1 MWQTI
6 DIFPDYEASKD
17 GRVRSKSRERQ
28 FGKQIRTVPSQEI
41 RPFNHSAGYLCV
53 KLAKDRK
60 KTNKYVHRLIARVF
74 IPNPNGLPEVNHKD
88 GDRKNNHVDNLEWV
102 NRRGNLAHA
111 RYILKRGTGTESDK
125 RERFTRVTAET
136 VRQIRASDKTAKELS
151 LIYGCSVNCVRRIR
165 NNVTWKNQS

>member
-6 DIFPDYEASKD
+6 GMFPDYEACRD
-17 GRVRSKSRERQ
+17 GRIRSKSRERR

-41 RPFNHSAGYLCV
+41 RPFNHSCGYLCV

-60 KTNKYVHRLIARVF
+60 KTNKYVHRLVASVF
-74 IPNPNGLPEVNHKD
+74 IANPDALPEVNHKD
-88 GDRKNNHVDNLEWV
+88 GNRKNNHVNNLEWV
-102 NRRGNLAHA
+102 NRRENLAHA
-111 RYILKRGTGTESDK
+111 RDVLKRGAGTASDK
-125 RERFTRVTAET
+125 RKRFTKVTAET